1 MTIPA
6 FGWLLLPLL
15 SGVIAFGVV
24 WLIGRFAPARAPV
37 TAPGAADPGTARFLF
52 TAGVLSDH
60 DLSERH
66 LPPGLTDWAALRA
79 WLAFRFPD
87 LPETPDDTPDHAAG
101 SRLTLRSVLPD
112 DSATLCLQQIGSACH
127 ITLHDPAPGDFGEN
141 HDRRRL
147 GTRLGNWDSALRNAP
162 FGLCISDG
170 AGHARWDNTFFATLP
185 AATRARLL
193 PDADKVGHDG
203 TTLTERI
210 SVEGD
215 GRSPPRW
222 FEVGSARIGADL
234 FHHVTDITKVV
245 QADTVRREFV
255 QTLTKTFANL
265 TTGLAVFDR
274 NHRLALFNPALVDLT
289 GLGAE
294 FLSAQPDLISV
305 FDNLRDR
312 QVMPEPKNYANW
324 RTEIGKMVATASGGF
339 FQDTWT
345 LPSGLTFRVTGRP
358 HPDGAIAFLFEDIS
372 DEVSL
377 TRRFRAQL
385 DLRHAVLE
393 NLNEAVAVIS
403 SNNLLLLCN
412 ARCSAL
418 LGVDPDE
425 SLAEIST
432 ASFIRICADVLPQD
446 GFWSEVETRL
456 HDHALSAPMETVIQ
470 HGAGPDTLCRL
481 VPLPGGATLLT
492 LAAKPLGL
500 TLSRRHKAA
509 G

>member
-1 MTIPA
+1 MVALRPRTP
-6 FGWLLLPLL
+6 
-15 SGVIAFGVV
+15 
-24 WLIGRFAPARAPV
+24 PV
-37 TAPGAADPGTARFLF
+37 TAPAANDEGTARFLF
-52 TAGVLSDH
+52 RDGELSDH
-60 DLSERH
+60 DQTERH
-66 LPPGLTDWAALRA
+66 LPPGMTDWTALRA
-79 WLAFRFPD
+79 WLAFRFPA
-87 LPETPDDTPDHAAG
+87 LPEAPDEIPAG
-101 SRLTLRSVLPD
+101 ECMNVVSVLPD
-112 DSATLCLQQIGSACH
+112 DAATLCLQRIGDACH
-127 ITLHDPAPGDFGEN
+127 ITLHDPAPGNVAEN

-170 AGHARWDNTFFATLP
+170 AGQTRWDNTFFATLP

-193 PDADKVGHDG
+193 PDAERVVQHGA
-203 TTLTERI
+203 TLTERI
-210 SVEGD
+210 SVEGE
-215 GRSPPRW
+215 GSAAPRW
-222 FEVGSARIGADL
+222 FEIGSARIGADL
-234 FHHVTDITKVV
+234 FHHVTDISKVV
-245 QADTVRREFV
+245 QAETVRREFV

-274 NHRLALFNPALVDLT
+274 HHRLALFNPALVDLT
-289 GLGAE
+289 GLSAE

-312 QVMPEPKNYANW
+312 QVMPEPRNYANW
-324 RTEIGKMVATASGGF
+324 RSQIGKMVATASGGL

-385 DLRHAVLE
+385 DLRQAVLE

-418 LGVDPDE
+418 LGVDPDD
-425 SLAEIST
+425 SLAEINT
-432 ASFIRICADVLPQD
+432 ARFLAICADVLPQE
-446 GFWSEVETRL
+446 GFWSEAEKRL
-456 HDHALSAPMETVIQ
+456 HAHALSTAMETTIR
-470 HGAGPDTLCRL
+470 HGAGPETLCRL
-481 VPLPGGATLLT
+481 VPLPGGAAMLT
-492 LAAKPLGL
+492 LAAQPIGFSLAQ
-500 TLSRRHKAA
+500 RRKAA